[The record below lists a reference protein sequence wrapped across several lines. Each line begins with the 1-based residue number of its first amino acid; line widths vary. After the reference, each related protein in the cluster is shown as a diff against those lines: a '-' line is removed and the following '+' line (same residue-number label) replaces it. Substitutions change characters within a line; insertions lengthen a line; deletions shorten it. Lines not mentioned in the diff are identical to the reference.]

1 MELSRAASFHECASI
16 FLTRPSPLIDALIS
30 DCGNGLFLTTRSEVE
45 ILSDMIDTAKYRAG
59 LSMDNSY
66 VENVFMEIHYRLL
79 EEKNKLLFQVKQSL
93 AGVNDEMAERLLLGI
108 LLDKVNEVYLSCIFL
123 I

>member
-1 MELSRAASFHECASI
+1 M
-16 FLTRPSPLIDALIS
+16 
-30 DCGNGLFLTTRSEVE
+30 
-45 ILSDMIDTAKYRAG
+45 SDMIDTAKYRAG

-93 AGVNDEMAERLLLGI
+93 AGVNDEMAERLLHGI
-108 LLDKVNEVYLSCIFL
+108 LLDKVNEVYLSCVYL